1 MLTEILR
8 RVVLLTLWFV
18 AGSESLLVL
27 ANLFIDTYRG
37 KENVEFTMP
46 LSAVGIIVGAYV
58 CHRIINWALVKDKK
72 NTSPE

>member
-1 MLTEILR
+1 MLTEILM

-18 AGSESLLVL
+18 AGSASLLVL

-37 KENVEFTMP
+37 KENVDFTML
-46 LSAVGIIVGAYV
+46 LSAVGILVGAYV
-58 CHRIINWALVKDKK
+58 FHRILNWALVKDEK

>member
-8 RVVLLTLWFV
+8 RLVLLTLWFV
-18 AGSESLLVL
+18 AGSASLLVL

-37 KENVEFTMP
+37 KENVEFAML
-46 LSAVGIIVGAYV
+46 LSLSSIGAYV
-58 CHRIINWALVKDKK
+58 CHWILNWVLVKDKN

>member
-8 RVVLLTLWFV
+8 RLVLLTLWFV
-18 AGSESLLVL
+18 AGSASLLVL

-37 KENVEFTMP
+37 KENVEFAML
-46 LSAVGIIVGAYV
+46 LSAVGILIGAYV
-58 CHRIINWALVKDKK
+58 CHWILNWALVKDKN

>member
-8 RVVLLTLWFV
+8 RLVLLTLWLV
-18 AGSESLLVL
+18 AGSASLLVL

-37 KENVEFTMP
+37 KENGEFTML
-46 LSAVGIIVGAYV
+46 LSAVGILIGAYV
-58 CHRIINWALVKDKK
+58 CQRILNWAFVKDEK

>member
-8 RVVLLTLWFV
+8 RLVLLTLWFV
-18 AGSESLLVL
+18 AGSASLLVL

-37 KENVEFTMP
+37 KENVEFTML
-46 LSAVGIIVGAYV
+46 LSAVGILVGAYV
-58 CHRIINWALVKDKK
+58 CHRILNWALVKDKK